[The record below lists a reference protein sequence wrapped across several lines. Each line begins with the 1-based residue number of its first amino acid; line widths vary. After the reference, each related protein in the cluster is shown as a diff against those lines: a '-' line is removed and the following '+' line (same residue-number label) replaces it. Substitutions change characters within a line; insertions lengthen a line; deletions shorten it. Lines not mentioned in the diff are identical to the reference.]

1 MQTKLHLF
9 LDWGITFDKPYKM
22 EEKSHRK
29 VCYADKQTLEENVI
43 RQYMTEVI
51 EEEGTSESTLKGKG
65 GILHTPMHE
74 QPGES
79 KVDSKRKSILRT

>member
-1 MQTKLHLF
+1 ML
-9 LDWGITFDKPYKM
+9 
-22 EEKSHRK
+22 S
-29 VCYADKQTLEENVI
+29 DKQTLEENVI

-51 EEEGTSESTLKGKG
+51 EEEEEGTSESTVKRQG

>member
-1 MQTKLHLF
+1 
-9 LDWGITFDKPYKM
+9 
-22 EEKSHRK
+22 
-29 VCYADKQTLEENVI
+29 
-43 RQYMTEVI
+43 MTEVI
-51 EEEGTSESTLKGKG
+51 EEEEEGTSESTVKRQG